1 MPFSIADQQGRQILR
16 LEGAVTI
23 RHARELAATIGE
35 ALGSDA
41 PAAVDTGALEDIDT
55 CVLQLLCSLRKTVPS
70 LSFDDPSDA
79 FTRAVDRCG
88 LRRDL
93 LAAREGL

>member
-1 MPFSIADQQGRQILR
+1 VSFSIADKHGRHVLK

-23 RHARELAATIGE
+23 RHAHELAE
-35 ALGSDA
+35 ALRRGA
-41 PAAVDTGALEDIDT
+41 PAAVDTRALEDIDT